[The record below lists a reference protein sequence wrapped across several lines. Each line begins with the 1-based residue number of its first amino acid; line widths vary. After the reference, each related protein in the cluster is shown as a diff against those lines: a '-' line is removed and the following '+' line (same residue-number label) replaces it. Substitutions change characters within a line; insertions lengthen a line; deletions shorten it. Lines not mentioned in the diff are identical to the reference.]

1 MKYVHRHGNGLWP
14 RQSLLENNFTL
25 LRHSTTQ
32 QMIKH
37 VQLGENILQ
46 PMATGVTQ

>member
-14 RQSLLENNFTL
+14 RQSLLENNFT
-25 LRHSTTQ
+25 SQ